1 VVTAP
6 VWLGPVSIHL
16 PGEAVAV
23 AALPEMA
30 ALPAARRDHVLSLGI
45 DQIRCL
51 RDRDGRPGP
60 GAEVD
65 LAAAAAHDALNQA
78 GVAADD
84 LDALIL
90 VQGRAPRYLLASE
103 ATRLQARLGATRAT
117 TLSVGDLGCVSVSAA
132 IEVGV
137 ALLRGRPAWRNVLVA
152 MGAVAATPQRYR
164 PPMTVL
170 GDAGAAVLLSRE
182 TGRWGWVDHALRSDG
197 SYADLF
203 HIDYRDVPASQWRES
218 CSDEL
223 TYSFRLAMESRNR
236 LRDLNR
242 EVLAARGL
250 TTDRLDAVLMQ
261 NLSRGAFAFW
271 QGALDVRIGE
281 ACAANLARYGHLG
294 PIDVLANLDDTA
306 ATVEPG
312 GHVLVMNSSPVA
324 AWSSALLV
332 RGTDPR

>member
-1 VVTAP
+1 MTTP
-6 VWLGPVSIHL
+6 IWLGPVSVHL
-16 PGEAVAV
+16 PAETVAV
-23 AALPEMA
+23 AALPEVA

-45 DQIRCL
+45 DEIRCL
-51 RDRDGRPGP
+51 RDHDGRPGP

-65 LAAAAAHDALNQA
+65 LAAAAAQEALNRA
-78 GVAADD
+78 GLAAEDV
-84 LDALIL
+84 DALIL

-103 ATRLQARLGATRAT
+103 ATRLQARLGAIRAT

-132 IEVGV
+132 LDVGV
-137 ALLRGRPAWRNVLVA
+137 ALLRGRPAWRHVLVA
-152 MGAVAATPQRYR
+152 MGAVAATEGRYR

-170 GDAGAAVLLSRE
+170 GDAGAAVLLGRE
-182 TGRWGWVDHALRSDG
+182 PGRWGWLDHAQRSDG

-203 HIDYRDVPASQWRES
+203 HIDYRDVPARHWRET
-218 CSDEL
+218 CADEP
-223 TYSFRLAMESRNR
+223 TYSFRLAMESRSR

-250 TTDRLDAVLMQ
+250 TPDRLDAVLMQ

-271 QGALDVRIGE
+271 QGALGVTIGD
-281 ACAANLARYGHLG
+281 ACPTNLARYGHLG

-306 ATVEPG
+306 ATVATG

>member
-1 VVTAP
+1 MTAP
-6 VWLGPVSIHL
+6 VWLGPVSVHH
-16 PGEAVAV
+16 PPEAVAV
-23 AALPEMA
+23 AELPEVA

-45 DQIRCL
+45 DEVRCL
-51 RDRDGRPGP
+51 RDHRGRAGP

-65 LAAAAAHDALNQA
+65 LAAAAAHQALA
-78 GVAADD
+78 RADLAADD

-90 VQGRAPRYLLASE
+90 VQGRAPQYLLASE
-103 ATRLQARLGATRAT
+103 ATRLQARIGATRAA

-132 IEVGV
+132 IDVGV
-137 ALLRGRPAWRNVLVA
+137 ALLRGRPAWRHVLVA
-152 MGAVAATPQRYR
+152 MGAVAATAERYR

-170 GDAGAAVLLSRE
+170 GDAGAAVLLGRE
-182 TGRWGWVDHALRSDG
+182 TGRWGWIDHRLRSDG
-197 SYADLF
+197 TYADLF
-203 HIDYRDVPASQWRES
+203 HIDYRDVPSNRWRET

-242 EVLAARGL
+242 EVLATRDL
-250 TTDRLDAVLMQ
+250 TPDRLDAVLMQ

-271 QGALDVRIGE
+271 QGALDVKIGD
-281 ACAANLARYGHLG
+281 ACPANLARYGHLG

-306 ATVEPG
+306 ADVPPG

-332 RGTDPR
+332 RGTGGR